1 MAILNNSVNSEKNY
15 IIVQDLPMIGE
26 ESKIYLLPNPN
37 GSENNKYIEYGFVN
51 GRWEMIG
58 YSDVTNNINIDMSGY
73 LTVKQAEKD
82 YQPKGNYL
90 TDKDSETLVTKQ
102 LLKNELVK
110 KQNKGET
117 VTLTANEKLIGEDKD
132 GNPHSI
138 ALINKKGNVI
148 VGDSK
153 SHLNLVSSDKVTINN
168 EDVIATENFVDRK
181 INSIDIPTDDDF
193 ATKMEYR
200 KVIKSIEEL
209 NDKLP
214 TKVSELRNDT
224 GYITIEDVPEP
235 YDDKEVK
242 TSIKNLSKEL
252 KILEE
257 KGGYDDTAVKT
268 DIKNNRSEINRIID
282 RLEILENEGGYD
294 DSEIRQLIRKVKE
307 QLEYK
312 QDKGDYATVEFVRTG
327 LNTKAEKTLLDTV
340 IQSLFED
347 EDFVKTTTFENRL
360 SQLDFVS
367 KEQLSNELS
376 KKADKEAFDNV
387 KNLLDVIISALYE
400 EKEFVSKIELEERL
414 KEIVGLDIKDLVT
427 KDEVPTKLSE
437 LENDTNFITEQ
448 YDDTEIDN
456 RIKELEKID
465 HETFVTKE
473 WVEDKNYLTEHQDLS
488 DYVNKTYLE
497 NAIKNKADKSELDDV
512 VKYQKFTYNNEER
525 KTIQLDNH
533 DTISGKDNTGTGH
546 NLVMLSK
553 WNVADFGAAGVH
565 LNLNTLDNV
574 TINDSDVVLTD
585 KSADE
590 KYQPKGEY
598 LTEHQSLD
606 EYAKLTDIVEYD
618 DTELKKRIET
628 LEKIDNSIYAKKTDV
643 ETSLD
648 TKQDK
653 GDYLEYVDD
662 NGRKVITLN
671 NNDIIGAVAN
681 TEQEGRFE
689 PSQSWNALI
698 ALNKWNVVDLGSP
711 YTKLNLNTP
720 KGIRP
725 TVQEK
730 GQSGADAHEIAY
742 LNDLKNLNYATKNE
756 IDNLKQFIKSVLN
769 NNIDTVT
776 TSDNKTK
783 TEGDLIVTGKFV
795 GNSERTTYTVN
806 DGNINCYDLDITNSS
821 LALIAT
827 KGDIIISEL
836 NTSGDCFVPN
846 KLRSLSIDGG
856 KSITIKDCEMNEVCY
871 NGIQINMDKALSDN
885 ITISNINMDGVQNN
899 GIIIFGTKD
908 DVIIDI
914 KDVNITSAKN
924 AFRFSNRSNAKNIV
938 VNLEN
943 INIDSVREKLFLFED
958 MKKAEGKYTTDLFV
972 NLTFN
977 IKNVKVNGNLLTSET
992 PYKSIMQMVVGRPSQ
1007 SEDIQV
1013 ELSEEVLPKF
1023 NFV

>member
-1 MAILNNSVNSEKNY
+1 
-15 IIVQDLPMIGE
+15 
-26 ESKIYLLPNPN
+26 
-37 GSENNKYIEYGFVN
+37 
-51 GRWEMIG
+51 
-58 YSDVTNNINIDMSGY
+58 
-73 LTVKQAEKD
+73 
-82 YQPKGNYL
+82 
-90 TDKDSETLVTKQ
+90 
-102 LLKNELVK
+102 
-110 KQNKGET
+110 
-117 VTLTANEKLIGEDKD
+117 
-132 GNPHSI
+132 
-138 ALINKKGNVI
+138 
-148 VGDSK
+148 
-153 SHLNLVSSDKVTINN
+153 VTINN
-168 EDVIATENFVDRK
+168 EDIIATENFVDRK
-181 INSIDIPTDDDF
+181 INSIDIPTDNDF

-200 KVIKSIEEL
+200 KVVKSIEEL

-235 YDDKEVK
+235 YDDKEVR
-242 TSIKNLSKEL
+242 TLIKNLTKEL
-252 KILEE
+252 KVLEE
-257 KGGYDDTAVKT
+257 KGGYDDTAIKT
-268 DIKNNRSEINRIID
+268 DIKNNKSEISRIID
-282 RLEILENEGGYD
+282 RLELLENEEGYD

-312 QDKGDYATVEFVRTG
+312 QDKGNYATVEFVRSS

-347 EDFVKTTTFENRL
+347 DDFVKTSTFENRL

-367 KEQLSNELS
+367 KEQLLNGLS

-400 EKEFVSKIELEERL
+400 EKEFVFKTELEERL
-414 KEIVGLDIKDLVT
+414 KEIVGLDTKDLV
-427 KDEVPTKLSE
+427 KKGEVPTKLSE

-456 RIKELEKID
+456 RIKELEKIEHD
-465 HETFVTKE
+465 SFATKE
-473 WVEDKNYLTEHQDLS
+473 WVEEQDYLTEHQDLS
-488 DYVNKTYLE
+488 DYVNKTDFE
-497 NAIKNKADKSELDDV
+497 NVIKDKADKSELDDV
-512 VKYQKFTYNNEER
+512 IKYQKFTYKNEER

-533 DTISGKDNTGTGH
+533 DTISGKDNTGIGH

-553 WNVADFGAAGVH
+553 WNVADFGATGVH
-565 LNLNTLDNV
+565 LNLNTVDNV
-574 TINDSDVVLTD
+574 TINDNEKKVVLTED
-585 KSADE
+585 VADE
-590 KYQPKGEY
+590 KYQPKGDY

-618 DTELKKRIET
+618 DTDLKKRVET
-628 LEKIDNSIYAKKTDV
+628 LEEVDHSIYAEKTDV
-643 ETSLD
+643 EASLD
-648 TKQDK
+648 TKQNK
-653 GDYLEYVDD
+653 GNYLEYTDN

-671 NNDIIGAVAN
+671 NNDIIGAIAN

-711 YTKLNLNTP
+711 HTKLNLNTP

-730 GQSGADAHEIAY
+730 GQSGADAYEIAY

-756 IDNLKQFIKSVLN
+756 INNLKQFIKSVLN

-783 TEGDLIVTGKFV
+783 TEGDLMVTGKFV

-806 DGNINCYDLDITNSS
+806 NGNINCYDLDITDSS
-821 LALIAT
+821 LALVAS
-827 KGDIIISEL
+827 KGDVIVSEL
-836 NTSGDCFVPN
+836 NTSGNCFVPN

-856 KSITIKDCEMNEVCY
+856 KSIVLKDCEMNEICY
-871 NGIQINMDKALSDN
+871 NGVQINMDKALSDN
-885 ITISNINMDGVQNN
+885 ITINNINMDGVQNN

-908 DVIIDI
+908 NAIIDI
-914 KDVNITSAKN
+914 KDINITSVKN
-924 AFRFSNRSNAKNIV
+924 AFRFSNRSNAKNIT
-938 VNLEN
+938 VNIEN
-943 INIDSVREKLFLFED
+943 VNIDSVHEKVFLFED

-977 IKNVKVNGNLLTSET
+977 IKNVKVNGNLLTSDM
-992 PYKSIMQMVVGRPSQ
+992 PYNSIMQMVVGRPSQ

-1013 ELSEEVLPKF
+1013 ELTQDVLPTF
-1023 NFV
+1023 NFI